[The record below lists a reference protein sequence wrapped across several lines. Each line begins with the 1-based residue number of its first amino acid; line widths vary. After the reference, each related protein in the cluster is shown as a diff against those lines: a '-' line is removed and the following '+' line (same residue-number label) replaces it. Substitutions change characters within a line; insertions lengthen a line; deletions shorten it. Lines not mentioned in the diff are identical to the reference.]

1 MRRVVHSPRVFAAEG
16 FLERE
21 ECGQLID
28 LAEREGFSS
37 AGVRTADGF
46 WRKTGSPANSGFSF
60 I

>member
-1 MRRVVHSPRVFAAEG
+1 VHSPRVFAAEG

-28 LAEREGFSS
+28 LAERKGFSS